1 VLSSRSLKIAALGLA
16 VLVAGCD
23 RESGPTAQPAT
34 AEGSAVPAGALDR
47 SHKGSEMPELVF
59 TDPAGKQL
67 RLSSLKGQ
75 PLLINLW
82 ATWCAP
88 CVAELPMLDAL
99 AARQAGKLKVLTV
112 SQDGPKSDKVAGFLA
127 ARGVKLLEPWLDPE
141 LAMMDH
147 YQAGTLPLSIL
158 YDANGREV
166 WRFTGPREWGDA
178 ESAKLLGEAL

>member
-1 VLSSRSLKIAALGLA
+1 
-16 VLVAGCD
+16 
-23 RESGPTAQPAT
+23 
-34 AEGSAVPAGALDR
+34 
-47 SHKGSEMPELVF
+47 MPELVF
-59 TDPAGKQL
+59 ADSTGKQL

-99 AARQAGKLKVLTV
+99 AAEHAGKLKVLTI
-112 SQDGPKSDKVAGFLA
+112 SQDGPKSGKVAGFLA
-127 ARGVKLLEPWLDPE
+127 ARGVKMLEPWLDPE
-141 LAMMDH
+141 LAMMGH

-158 YDANGREV
+158 YDAQGREV

-178 ESAKLLGEAL
+178 ESAKLIGEAM